1 MLKVKQQMEAEQA
14 LELEKQRLVED
25 QTNTE
30 KQKQL
35 IEIQQAQANVQA
47 Q

>member
-25 QTNTE
+25 QSNSE
-30 KQKQL
+30 
-35 IEIQQAQANVQA
+35 
-47 Q
+47 

>member
-1 MLKVKQQMEAEQA
+1 MEAEQA

-35 IEIQQAQANVQA
+35 MEIQQAQANVQA